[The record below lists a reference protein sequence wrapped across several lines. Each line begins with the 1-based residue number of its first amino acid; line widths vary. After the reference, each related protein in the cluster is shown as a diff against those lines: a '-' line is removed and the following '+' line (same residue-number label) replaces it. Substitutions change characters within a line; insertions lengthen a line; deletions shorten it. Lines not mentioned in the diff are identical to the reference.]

1 MEFAVSVR
9 DFTKATKSRIRAI
22 PKSQHGTL
30 HFCIS
35 CKANIKAIKVKK
47 MAKKLPN
54 APRKSPFIA
63 KLPVKIL
70 AELRR
75 LVAFHCQAFVFL
87 DCKKTSR
94 MGIYAMMEE

>member
-1 MEFAVSVR
+1 
-9 DFTKATKSRIRAI
+9 
-22 PKSQHGTL
+22 
-30 HFCIS
+30 
-35 CKANIKAIKVKK
+35 

-75 LVAFHCQAFVFL
+75 LVAFHCQAFEFL
-87 DCKKTSR
+87 ECEKTSR
-94 MGIYAMMEE
+94 MGTYAMMEE

>member
-1 MEFAVSVR
+1 
-9 DFTKATKSRIRAI
+9 
-22 PKSQHGTL
+22 
-30 HFCIS
+30 
-35 CKANIKAIKVKK
+35 

-75 LVAFHCQAFVFL
+75 LVAFHCQAFEFL
-87 DCKKTSR
+87 ECEKTSR
-94 MGIYAMMEE
+94 MGTYAMMEEWFYGDPEKKLKVIVNNW

>member
-1 MEFAVSVR
+1 
-9 DFTKATKSRIRAI
+9 
-22 PKSQHGTL
+22 
-30 HFCIS
+30 
-35 CKANIKAIKVKK
+35 